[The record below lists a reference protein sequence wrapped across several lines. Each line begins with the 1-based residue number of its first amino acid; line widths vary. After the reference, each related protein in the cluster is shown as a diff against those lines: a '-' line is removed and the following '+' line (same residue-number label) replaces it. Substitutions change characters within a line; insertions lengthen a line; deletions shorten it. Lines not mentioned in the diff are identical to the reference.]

1 MRFGHCYGHTKDHF
15 THVRKTTVVGF
26 GFSYPLGFAVAVV
39 TAQSHS
45 RANGIARA
53 AYACSGAVHC
63 TWRPAILISRLLAAG
78 LSHLGLGTWQP
89 AILISRLLAAGLR

>member
-1 MRFGHCYGHTKDHF
+1 MLCSSGAQCF
-15 THVRKTTVVGF
+15 
-26 GFSYPLGFAVAVV
+26 VAVV

-63 TWRPAILISRLLAAG
+63 TWEPAILISRLLAAGLRHLGLGTWRPAILISRLLAAG
-78 LSHLGLGTWQP
+78 L
-89 AILISRLLAAGLR
+89 R

>member
-1 MRFGHCYGHTKDHF
+1 MARNA
-15 THVRKTTVVGF
+15 
-26 GFSYPLGFAVAVV
+26 LAVV

-63 TWRPAILISRLLAAG
+63 G
-78 LSHLGLGTWQP
+78 LVLDLQKSSVAPCSKFSLDVDAHGHC
-89 AILISRLLAAGLR
+89 